1 MNYLLTEH
9 AATTIRE
16 RKIAP
21 EWIDRTLDTPD
32 LSLPHE
38 SDSALR
44 YALKRITENEN
55 RVLRVVYNI
64 DKNPINIVTAYF
76 DRTMKGKL

>member
-21 EWIDRTLDTPD
+21 EWIDRTLDAPD

-55 RVLRVVYNI
+55 RVLRVVYNV
-64 DKNPINIVTAYF
+64 DKNPIHIVTVYF